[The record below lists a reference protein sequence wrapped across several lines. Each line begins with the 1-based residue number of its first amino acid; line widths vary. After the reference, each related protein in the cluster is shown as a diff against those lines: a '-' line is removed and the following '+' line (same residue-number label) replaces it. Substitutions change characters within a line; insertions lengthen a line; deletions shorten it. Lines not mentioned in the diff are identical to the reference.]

1 MSWNQN
7 ELTETDDLQI
17 INHILNGEV
26 NQYEILVNR
35 YKDYVMK
42 IVSSHVHYDQAAE
55 TCHDVFVRAYQ
66 SLPQFKHKGSFKSW
80 ISRIAIRTCHDYW
93 RIRYRSR
100 ELSMTTLG
108 TSHTDWI
115 DQVVTDQSKEQYERF
130 SRQKEARD
138 VIEWALSHLSA
149 QERMVLE
156 LVSLKGYS
164 VKEAARLLGW
174 SSINVKVRAFRARGK
189 LKKLLEDPGKDI

>member
-1 MSWNQN
+1 MSWNQD

-17 INHILNGEV
+17 INHILDGEV

-35 YKDYVMK
+35 YKGYVMK

-93 RIRYRSR
+93 RTRYRSR

-108 TSHTDWI
+108 TYHTDWI

-130 SRQKEARD
+130 SRQKEARE
-138 VIEWALSHLSA
+138 VLEWALSHLSA

-156 LVSLKGYS
+156 LVSLKEYS

-174 SSINVKVRAFRARGK
+174 SSANVKVRAFRARGK
-189 LKKLLEDPGKDI
+189 LKKLLEKLDKDT